1 MAALATLLALSFPQ
15 AGDDDSGAAPHATL
29 EVVPVQATVGDL
41 LTATLSIDL
50 PAGTRLDPPELGP
63 RLGAFAVDDAG
74 WTGPEEREEGIRWT
88 WTGTLVS
95 YRTGEIEVPSVSVT
109 VEGEDGKQM
118 TAETM
123 PLTVT
128 IDSVLPPRQEG
139 EEGAEI
145 ADLKPPASLAPD
157 YGALMTA
164 AAILAL
170 LLIGTAVLWWVHR
183 RYAAR
188 LAAVA
193 APEDPF
199 HRTPPHE
206 WFYGALQDLL
216 QKRLAEQGEFERFFV
231 ELSWILKRYLGGRF
245 RVEMLELTSAEV
257 PHRLSQAGAPENAIR
272 AVSNLLDRCDGV
284 KFAREPADSAACR
297 SAVEDAYRI
306 VDETKPLDAAMPDA
320 TKGAA

>member
-50 PAGTRLDPPELGP
+50 PAGTRLDPPELG
-63 RLGAFAVDDAG
+63 
-74 WTGPEEREEGIRWT
+74 
-88 WTGTLVS
+88 
-95 YRTGEIEVPSVSVT
+95 TGEIEVPSVSVT

-188 LAAVA
+188 LAAVP

-306 VDETKPLDAAMPDA
+306 VDETKPLDAATPDA